1 MSDLIRSISSP
12 PLIEVNDLHIAT
24 HGRRREV
31 VHGIDVVVPRGGAVG
46 FVGESGSGKTLVC
59 RTLLGLLPAGVEVT
73 AGSATYDGTE
83 LVGLAERDW
92 RRLRGSEVAAVFQD
106 PASYL
111 NPSIRV
117 GHQLSEVLRVQRGLG
132 RRAAKVSAI
141 ESLERLGLRRPD
153 LVYRQYP
160 SELSGGMLQ
169 RVLLSIALAGE
180 PTLLIADEATT
191 ALDVTVQAEVLDLV
205 AELRAETGLTL
216 LLVSHDLAVVAKACE
231 YVYVLRAGTVVEEG
245 PTDQVLRSQRHP
257 YTRSL
262 VESHHVGVSVSRD
275 GRAADGASTAHTD
288 DIGDRAVAV
297 GR

>member
-1 MSDLIRSISSP
+1 MFELARSTPRPSLVEVRDLR
-12 PLIEVNDLHIAT
+12 IAT

-31 VHGIDVVVPRGGAVG
+31 VHGVDIVVPRGGSVG
-46 FVGESGSGKTLVC
+46 FVGESGSGKTLIC

-83 LVGLAERDW
+83 LVELPERDW
-92 RRLRGSEVAAVFQD
+92 RRLRGGEVAAVFQD

-117 GHQLSEVLRVQRGLG
+117 GQQLSEVLRIQRGLG
-132 RRAAKVSAI
+132 RRAAKAAAV
-141 ESLERLGLRRPD
+141 ESLERLGLRRPEA
-153 LVYRQYP
+153 VYRQYP

-169 RVLLSIALAGE
+169 RVLLAIALAGE

-191 ALDVTVQAEVLDLV
+191 ALDVTVQAEVLDVL
-205 AELRAETGLTL
+205 ADLRAESGLTL
-216 LLVSHDLAVVAKACE
+216 LMVSHDLAVVAKACD
-231 YVYVLRAGTVVEEG
+231 YVYVLRSGRVVEEG
-245 PTDQVLRSQRHP
+245 PTDRVLRSQRHP

-262 VESHHVGVSVSRD
+262 VQGYRF
-275 GRAADGASTAHTD
+275 GASSAPEEPSDEPSTQVADNVREH
-288 DIGDRAVAV
+288 AVAV